1 MVINS
6 EEVAMKKTLSIHLV
20 SALVALAALAS
31 LAGNA
36 LAQQTGIPQTDER
49 FAATNRWLHQE
60 NLSITRTVTQAFTDG
75 YVVMEGQGLPA
86 AGSTS
91 VGQRRLTA
99 QRAAEVVAYRN
110 LAQFL
115 DGVAVVGDTTTRD
128 MQIRYDTVRTAVSA
142 FIKGA
147 QVIYKDYN
155 DQEGAATVLIK
166 VGMSGPASF
175 SDTMY
180 RRLMGDPAV
189 APAIATPA
197 RPAAPPPVV
206 APMPVVPYDGMI
218 IDATGQSFRPALI
231 NRIFTVRGEVLY
243 DPSRV
248 AQKILVEKGCG
259 EYTNSVDKA
268 KSALQGRGV
277 TNPLIVKAAGTA
289 GPTDLQVT
297 DEDAGKI
304 FSANQKTNFLAGA
317 RIAFVLK

>member
-1 MVINS
+1 
-6 EEVAMKKTLSIHLV
+6 MKKTLLIHLV
-20 SALVALAALAS
+20 LALVALTALAS
-31 LAGNA
+31 VAGNA
-36 LAQQTGIPQTDER
+36 LAQQTGIRQADER
-49 FAATNRWLHQE
+49 FAATDRWLSQE
-60 NLSITRTVTQAFTDG
+60 SLSITRTVTQAFTDG
-75 YVVMEGQGLPA
+75 YIVMEGQGLPA
-86 AGSTS
+86 TGSTT

-155 DQEGAATVLIK
+155 DREGTATVLIK

-175 SDTMY
+175 SEMMY

-189 APAIATPA
+189 APALATPA
-197 RPAAPPPVV
+197 PPVAPPVTAPAALAPV
-206 APMPVVPYDGMI
+206 PVEPYDGMI
-218 IDATGQSFRPALI
+218 IDATGQTFRPALI
-231 NRIFTVRGEVLY
+231 NRIFTVKGEVLY

-277 TNPLIVKAAGTA
+277 RNPLIVKAAGTA

-297 DEDAGKI
+297 DEDATRI
-304 FSANQKTNFLAGA
+304 FSANQQTHFLAGA
-317 RIAFVLK
+317 RIAFVLR